1 EPVFHYHLGLVL
13 YQEKNPKGAEAE
25 FKEAIRLGLDKKEL
39 TTAKELLAKM
49 KDPDHLQEG
58 MIQDMDKAIEN
69 KDFSLALTFAKKA
82 RQRMPEDPDIA
93 DKLGFI
99 YLEMDSLLLAKNNLE
114 EAVKMM
120 PGNPVFRYHLGLAL
134 YLGKDFSGARNEF
147 QKAIKMGLDTDKA
160 AEARDLL
167 RKSQEKEG

>member
-1 EPVFHYHLGLVL
+1 
-13 YQEKNPKGAEAE
+13 
-25 FKEAIRLGLDKKEL
+25 
-39 TTAKELLAKM
+39 
-49 KDPDHLQEG
+49 
-58 MIQDMDKAIEN
+58 
-69 KDFSLALTFAKKA
+69 
-82 RQRMPEDPDIA
+82 
-93 DKLGFI
+93 
-99 YLEMDSLLLAKNNLE
+99 MDSLLLAKNNLE

-134 YLGKDFSGARNEF
+134 YRGKDFVGARNEF

>member
-1 EPVFHYHLGLVL
+1 
-13 YQEKNPKGAEAE
+13 
-25 FKEAIRLGLDKKEL
+25 
-39 TTAKELLAKM
+39 M

-58 MIQDMDKAIEN
+58 MIRDMDKAIEN
-69 KDFSLALTFAKKA
+69 NDFSLALTFAKKA
-82 RQRMPEDPDIA
+82 RQRMPEDPELA

-120 PGNPVFRYHLGLAL
+120 PGNPVFRYHLGLVF
-134 YLGKDFSGARNEF
+134 YRGKDFSGARNEF